1 MTENKNEK
9 ISKISYFRQNI
20 PIQIH
25 KIIDK

>member
-20 PIQIH
+20 PIQIN